1 MQDSLTPAA
10 GRTVASCRRM
20 TGGATAPQLWCDFLM
35 LALLQDESLAAAA
48 MRRLG
53 ISVETLLASRH
64 SLQALEDATAHLR
77 SNAAVTSDIGLS
89 HGTPTVELDDPPA
102 FVRILDRAALLAR
115 SEPNSTGISSAHL
128 LVAVYDTN
136 ELLREQMSVDGVDRD
151 RIVSELNLETNTT
164 GPSLPV
170 DFDITWTMS
179 RVRVARQC
187 NNATAS
193 GKEVV
198 WRVLDANLNRSR
210 EGLRVLEDYARFV
223 RNDANLSERL
233 KELRHELVGTES
245 LLLELKTR
253 RHHSDF
259 VEAIAP
265 ELLLSRDTGNDVG
278 TRISANAETIRNDMS
293 DVVIAN
299 SRRVQEALRSL
310 EEFGKL
316 LAPEFAAN
324 IKQLRYRSYVLQ
336 QELSCVVRAAGTPNL
351 HAFRVR
357 KLRDAVLYVLITE
370 SVCRLPWQR
379 VVEAAVRGGADVLQ
393 LREKNL
399 NDRELLFRAR
409 WMADACRDANRLFIV
424 NDRADLAV
432 AANADGLHVG
442 QDEIRAADARA
453 VLRPDQILGIST
465 HTIQQ
470 AQVAQSDGADYIGV
484 GPTFPTNTKSFSE
497 FPGLA
502 LLKNMSHRL
511 QIPAFAIG
519 GIGLSNI
526 EVVQQA
532 GGIRVAVTSS
542 VAGSEDPE
550 AVVRELKYRLEVKT
564 G

>member
-1 MQDSLTPAA
+1 
-10 GRTVASCRRM
+10 
-20 TGGATAPQLWCDFLM
+20 
-35 LALLQDESLAAAA
+35 
-48 MRRLG
+48 
-53 ISVETLLASRH
+53 
-64 SLQALEDATAHLR
+64 
-77 SNAAVTSDIGLS
+77 
-89 HGTPTVELDDPPA
+89 
-102 FVRILDRAALLAR
+102 
-115 SEPNSTGISSAHL
+115 
-128 LVAVYDTN
+128 
-136 ELLREQMSVDGVDRD
+136 MSVDGVDRD

-170 DFDITWTMS
+170 DFDISWTVS
-179 RVRVARQC
+179 KVESVRQC
-187 NNATAS
+187 NSTSAS
-193 GKEVV
+193 GSDAV

-245 LLLELKTR
+245 LLPKLKSR
-253 RHHSDF
+253 RQHSDS
-259 VEAIAP
+259 VDAIAP
-265 ELLLSRDTGNDVG
+265 ELLLSRDTANDVG
-278 TRISANAETIRNDMS
+278 TLISANAETIRNDMS

-324 IKQLRYRSYVLQ
+324 IKQIRYRSYVLQ
-336 QELSCVVRAAGTPNL
+336 QELACVVQATETPNL
-351 HAFRVR
+351 QTFRVR

-393 LREKNL
+393 LREKHL
-399 NDRELLFRAR
+399 SDRELLFRAR
-409 WMADACRDANRLFIV
+409 WMADACREADRLFIV

-497 FPGLA
+497 FPGLP
-502 LLKNMSHRL
+502 LVKEVSHHL

-519 GIGLSNI
+519 GIGLSNL
-526 EVVQQA
+526 EAVLEA
-532 GGIRVAVTSS
+532 GGIRVALTSS
-542 VAGSEDPE
+542 VAGSENPE
-550 AVVRELKYRLEVKT
+550 AVVRELKCRLEAKT
-564 G
+564 GDRFVNDEMRDCNLSI